1 VNRTGYALTA
11 AMTLLGSA
19 MAQAA
24 QPTPWG
30 LNLQDSASDMMTSVT
45 WFNNYTLYFIVPIT
59 LFVAALLFYVGWR
72 FSEKNNPVPSK
83 TSHNTLIEV
92 VWTVGPV
99 LILLFL
105 AVPSFQLLT
114 EQLDPKEEPKMTV
127 KATGNQWYW
136 SYEYQL
142 AEAIS
147 FDSLMLKEDDKFKPD
162 EEPDRKKYGKE
173 DKAAY
178 PTLLA
183 VDNEMVV
190 PVNTVVRVIATG
202 ADVIH
207 AFAMPAFGIKIDAIP
222 GRLNETWFKANKEGL
237 YYGQCSE
244 ICGKDHAY
252 MPIAIRVVDQ
262 AKYDAWILQAKA
274 DLPGAYKSLMAAIV
288 ADKTIDVAAQ

>member
-1 VNRTGYALTA
+1 VKRTGYALTA
-11 AMTLLGSA
+11 AMTLLSSA
-19 MAQAA
+19 MAHAA

-30 LNLQDSASDMMTSVT
+30 LNLQESASDMMTSIS
-45 WFNNYTLYFIVPIT
+45 WFNDYTLYFIVPIT

-72 FSEKNNPVPSK
+72 FSEKKNPVPSK
-83 TSHNTLIEV
+83 TSHNTTIEV
-92 VWTVGPV
+92 IWTVGPV

-114 EQLDPKEEPKMTV
+114 AQLDPEEQPAMTV

-136 SYEYQL
+136 SYEYQVEQPL
-142 AEAIS
+142 S
-147 FDSLMLKEDDKFKPD
+147 FDSLMLKDDG
-162 EEPDRKKYGKE
+162 RAAAGKE

-178 PTLLA
+178 PNLLA

-207 AFAMPAFGIKIDAIP
+207 AYAMPAFGIKIDAIP

-237 YYGQCSE
+237 FYGQCSE
-244 ICGKDHAY
+244 ICGKDHAF
-252 MPIAIRVVDQ
+252 MPIAIRVVDK
-262 AKYDAWILQAKA
+262 AKYDVWFAQAKA
-274 DLPGAYKSLMAAIV
+274 DLPGANKSLMAAIA
-288 ADKTIDVAAQ
+288 ADKSTDVAAK

>member
-1 VNRTGYALTA
+1 VKKTTYALASA
-11 AMTLLGSA
+11 ATLLSSA
-19 MAQAA
+19 HAFAG

-30 LNLQDSASDMMTSVT
+30 LNLQDSASDMMTSVS
-45 WFNNYTLYFIVPIT
+45 WFNLYTLYFIVPIT
-59 LFVAALLFYVGWR
+59 LFVLGLLIYVGWR

-92 VWTVGPV
+92 IWTVGPV
-99 LILLFL
+99 LILLFI

-114 EQLDPKEEPKMTV
+114 AQLAPKEEATMTV

-136 SYEYQL
+136 SYEYQA
-142 AEAIS
+142 AEPVS
-147 FDSLMLKEDDKFKPD
+147 FDSLLLKDDA
-162 EEPDRKKYGKE
+162 RAAVGKE

-190 PVNTVVRVIATG
+190 PVNAVVRVIATG

-237 YYGQCSE
+237 FYGQCSE

-262 AKYDAWILQAKA
+262 AKYDAWYTQAKA
-274 DLPGAYKSLMAAIV
+274 DLPGAYKSLMAAV
-288 ADKTIDVAAQ
+288 AADKTTDVAAQ

>member
-1 VNRTGYALTA
+1 VKRTGFVVASALSLFHSA
-11 AMTLLGSA
+11 AAT
-19 MAQAA
+19 AA
-24 QPTPWG
+24 QPTAWG
-30 LNLQDSASDMMTSVT
+30 LNLQDSASDMMTSIT
-45 WFNNYTLYFIVPIT
+45 WFNDYTLYFIVPIT
-59 LFVAALLFYVGWR
+59 IFVAALLVYAGWR

-92 VWTVGPV
+92 IWTVGPV

-114 EQLDPKEEPKMTV
+114 SQLAPKEAAAMTI

-136 SYEYQL
+136 SYEYQ
-142 AEAIS
+142 ATEAVS
-147 FDSLMLKEDDKFKPD
+147 FDSLMLKET
-162 EEPDRKKYGKE
+162 DRAAAGKE

-178 PTLLA
+178 PRLLA

-237 YYGQCSE
+237 FYGQCSE
-244 ICGKDHAY
+244 ICGKDHGF

-262 AKYDAWILQAKA
+262 AKYDAWFALAKA
-274 DLPGAYKSLMAAIV
+274 DLPGANKALTAAIA
-288 ADKTIDVAAQ
+288 ADKTTDVAAN